1 MKQLQLCGRTYRTD
15 MPEKHKPNFNVL
27 NLIQSDRI
35 KFLEYGNNTYTTI
48 PADPAKGIL
57 YVTQNNPEFI
67 SGHVRMRGRNNGSYP
82 YKYLEMINAL
92 FGKEDNTIEVC
103 SGRIKKHG
111 DQCFTVDINPN
122 TNPDL
127 VDDAQTLSSISNNT
141 FNRWRCDPP
150 YRVDTAMRMYGT
162 DLPSAV
168 QLLKAGA
175 RVCNDGSLMFL
186 LLGPQNY
193 QWHPK
198 GVKRIGCI
206 MITIIPN
213 NEIRCLNLFYKL
225 G

>member
-1 MKQLQLCGRTYRTD
+1 MGL
-15 MPEKHKPNFNVL
+15 PSKHNFKVL
-27 NLIQSDRI
+27 SLVQSNHT
-35 KFLEYGNNTYTTI
+35 KLLEYGKSSYTTI
-48 PADPAKGIL
+48 PADPAKGVL

-103 SGRIKKHG
+103 SGRTKKHG
-111 DQCFTVDINPN
+111 DQCFAVDINPS

-127 VDDAQTLSSISNNT
+127 VDDAQVLSSVSNNT

-150 YRVDTAMRMYGT
+150 YSVDTAMKMYGT
-162 DLPSAV
+162 SLPSSI
-168 QLLKAGA
+168 QLLRAGA
-175 RVCNDGSLMFL
+175 RVCNNGSLMFL

-193 QWHPK
+193 QLHPK

-206 MITIIPN
+206 LITIIPN

-225 G
+225 R

>member
-1 MKQLQLCGRTYRTD
+1 
-15 MPEKHKPNFNVL
+15 MPRLNFNVL
-27 NLIQSDRI
+27 NLIQSNHI
-35 KFLEYGNNTYTTI
+35 KSLEHGNNTYATI
-48 PADPAKGIL
+48 PADPATGVL

-92 FGKEDNTIEVC
+92 FGKEDDTIEVC

-111 DQCFTVDINPN
+111 DQCFAIDINPS

-127 VDDAQTLSSISNNT
+127 VDDAQILSSVSNNT

-150 YRVDTAMRMYGT
+150 YNAETAMKMYGT
-162 DLPSAV
+162 ALPSRI

-175 RVCNDGSLMFL
+175 RVCDRGSLMFL
-186 LLGPQNY
+186 LLGQNY
-193 QWHPK
+193 QSHPE

-206 MITIIPN
+206 MITVVPN
-213 NEIRCLNLFYKL
+213 NEIRCLNVFYKHADTL
-225 G
+225 NHTSDSFKDEDV